1 MEYTMRKIEDQVFLT
16 VRQLMQKTS
25 LSRPTISRL
34 RRLDENF
41 PRARKLGPRRI
52 GFLVTEIDNWI
63 ATRP

>member
-1 MEYTMRKIEDQVFLT
+1 MRKIEEQVFLT

-34 RRLDENF
+34 RREDEDF

-52 GFLVTEIDNWI
+52 GFLATELDEWI
-63 ATRP
+63 SKRP